1 MRLKVLCFMLGAVAL
16 AGCSAVPKS
25 GPDASRVRADAAP
38 SSGEAPYAWR
48 VLDGDVVA
56 ALTTARGAEAE
67 REKAAAQLQVARPVH
82 GQTLRP
88 GDLVSVTIWEAV
100 NGGLFSASSA
110 DGPRSTRLPPQRVD
124 ASGMIS
130 APYAGRLR
138 AAGRTPDQVGRALVV
153 ALAGKAIEPQAQ
165 VSVLESPAA
174 TVTVI
179 GDAAAQPGRVPLVG
193 VGERL
198 LDVVASSGGAKTPNH
213 EALVRLTRKGK
224 SGEAWLD
231 AILRQPEQNV
241 AMRPGDTLALM
252 AHRRS
257 FTVFGAAGRPQM
269 TPFPRARIMLD
280 EAIATA
286 GGLNDTQAEPESVF
300 IFREE
305 TPEVAGIVLGAPA
318 DGRPVPV
325 VYNLDLSDPAA
336 FFLARGFEM
345 RDKDILFV
353 ANSPVTDLRKVFSL
367 IGSVLAPAATTTG
380 IAGTF

>member
-1 MRLKVLCFMLGAVAL
+1 MRLKVLCLMLGALAL
-16 AGCSAVPKS
+16 SGCSAVPKS
-25 GPDASRVRADAAP
+25 GPTSSAVRAAAAP
-38 SSGEAPYAWR
+38 GTDAAPYAWR
-48 VLDGDVVA
+48 LLDSDVIA
-56 ALTTARGAEAE
+56 ALTEARGAEVE
-67 REKAAAQLQVARPVH
+67 REKAAAQFETRRPLH
-82 GQTLRP
+82 GQILRA

-100 NGGLFSASSA
+100 NGGLFSAEA
-110 DGPRSTRLPPQRVD
+110 EDGPRSTRLPPQRVD
-124 ASGMIS
+124 AAGMIS

-138 AAGRTPDQVGRALVV
+138 ASGRTPEQVARALVS
-153 ALAGKAIEPQAQ
+153 ALGGKAIEPQAQ

-179 GDAAAQPGRVPLVG
+179 GDAAAMPGRVQLVG

-198 LDVVASSGGAKTPNH
+198 LDVVASSGGAKTANH
-213 EALVRLTRKGK
+213 EALVRLTREGR

-257 FTVFGAAGRPQM
+257 FTVFGAAGRPVM

-286 GGLNDTQAEPESVF
+286 GGLNDNQAEPESVF
-300 IFREE
+300 IFRNE
-305 TPEVAGIVLGAPA
+305 TPEVAARVLGA
-318 DGRPVPV
+318 DLRETPV
-325 VYNLDLSDPAA
+325 VYNLDLSKPEA

-345 RDKDILFV
+345 RDKDIVYV
-353 ANSPVTDLRKVFSL
+353 ANSPITDLRKVFSL
-367 IGSVLAPAATTTG
+367 IGAALAPASSSTG